1 MPDWA
6 VLCKS
11 NSWREGAGVTQS
23 GNSCGWA
30 GAGFAVV
37 ETKNLGHGDSGT
49 AAALKACH
57 LPGSLT
63 NPVLFTPCLPPCFK
77 S

>member
-1 MPDWA
+1 M
-6 VLCKS
+6 
-11 NSWREGAGVTQS
+11 TQS

>member
-1 MPDWA
+1 M
-6 VLCKS
+6 
-11 NSWREGAGVTQS
+11 THS

-37 ETKNLGHGDSGT
+37 KTKNSGRGDSGT
-49 AAALKACH
+49 AAALKLCH
-57 LPGSLT
+57 LPRSLT
-63 NPVLFTPCLPPCFK
+63 NPVLFISRLPPHFK